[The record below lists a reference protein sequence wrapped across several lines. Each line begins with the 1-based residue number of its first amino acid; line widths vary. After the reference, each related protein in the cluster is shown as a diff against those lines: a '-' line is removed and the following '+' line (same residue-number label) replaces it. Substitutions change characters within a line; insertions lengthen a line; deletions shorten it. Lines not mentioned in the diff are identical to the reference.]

1 MLMTGRGQE
10 AWSRRSSFDQDAP
23 LFGDKAQVI
32 GAQSQD
38 WDAAVPVTHRD
49 HRTAAGEGDLTI
61 SWQNRQWTN
70 MDFSFGYPLLG
81 FLFFGVRRSG

>member
-10 AWSRRSSFDQDAP
+10 AWSRRSSFDQDAQ

-38 WDAAVPVTHRD
+38 SDSAVPVTHRD
-49 HRTAAGEGDLTI
+49 HRTAAVDGGLMI
-61 SWQNRQWTN
+61 NWQNRQWTN
-70 MDFSFGYPLLG
+70 MDFSFGCPLFG
-81 FLFFGVRRSG
+81 FLLFGLRRFG

>member
-10 AWSRRSSFDQDAP
+10 AWSRRSSFDQDTQ

-49 HRTAAGEGDLTI
+49 HRTAAGEGDLTNG
-61 SWQNRQWTN
+61 WQNRQWTKYGP
-70 MDFSFGYPLLG
+70 FFGCPVFG
-81 FLFFGVRRSG
+81 FLLFGLRRFG

>member
-10 AWSRRSSFDQDAP
+10 AWSRRSSFDQDAQ

-49 HRTAAGEGDLTI
+49 HPTTTVDRGLLI
-61 SWQNRQWTN
+61 SWQDRQWTN

-81 FLFFGVRRSG
+81 FLFFGLRRSG